1 MMPAPVVH
9 ACSTFV
15 AHLIVPAARSLC
27 LACFAALGVA
37 ALRVKSV
44 SARLAVWKVVL
55 YAALAMPLLGLILPP
70 LSFQFPAAVARLI
83 PQKAT
88 VANAFRPSGDT
99 STSGALATDAFPV
112 GLFLMHSQT
121 SLAASGS
128 DVRPV
133 SPARTSRS
141 HVPLAEHA
149 ISTKAVPVVRESNK
163 SQTSPAS
170 QVIAAKKRD
179 ASLPW
184 IVLLAAAYISITLF
198 FFGRLLLGN
207 IFSRRLVRG
216 ARPIVESETIE
227 LLTFRGCEDH
237 SAVPVSLAESELI
250 SVPITLG
257 ILRPIILLPVGWRE
271 WGPAALRAVLA
282 HERSHVIRRD
292 ALTQRLSLLHR
303 AIFWFSPLSWWLH
316 RCLADAA
323 EEASDEAAL
332 LSGADR
338 AQYAETLLDFFA
350 ALQRN
355 PRRVNWQGVSMAKA
369 GQAEKRVDR
378 ILAWEG
384 DSMRL
389 NRSLSIILLFLGI
402 AVVFFA
408 ATARP
413 SIAHAQDGV
422 TIPIPVA
429 IPVPAP
435 AKPGATDNPAPDP
448 PPAPLTAAPQ
458 QAPDVAQPAPEPA
471 APSAPAPMAVPMP
484 SLGPNS
490 FALPPAA
497 LQMKGFMSADQIRK
511 IYRDTYGAISR
522 AELSGNEVQ
531 DAVEIQLQQF
541 QRDGVFRAGWPGF
554 GAGFGG
560 RYVIVSGDS
569 PILMSGNSEDVE
581 HATSLR
587 NKIKGD
593 YIWFQHDEKNYV
605 IRDQATVQRAK
616 DLFKAEEELGQ
627 KQDALAKQQ
636 EALGGQQ
643 RELSKKMEAVHVQI
657 PDMSADVL
665 KLEAQIKQLN
675 AGGTQQQLVD
685 LQRQI
690 GELQQKIGESQ
701 YQAGDQQRQIG
712 EQMRDLGRQQGE
724 IGRQQG
730 ELGRQQAEAS
740 RQANEQMRQL
750 LNDAVTRGTAQPE

>member
-1 MMPAPVVH
+1 MISAPVVH
-9 ACSTFV
+9 ACYAFL
-15 AHLIVPAARSLC
+15 AHLFAPAARSLC
-27 LACFAALGVA
+27 LGCFAALAVG

-83 PQKAT
+83 PQRST
-88 VANAFRPSGDT
+88 VTNALRPSGDT
-99 STSGALATDAFPV
+99 PVTGAFAPEAFPIAPFRAD
-112 GLFLMHSQT
+112 LEIPLPK
-121 SLAASGS
+121 S
-128 DVRPV
+128 DADVHPM
-133 SPARTSRS
+133 STAGTSRWDIL
-141 HVPLAEHA
+141 PADGA
-149 ISTKAVPVVRESNK
+149 ISTKAAPIVRESK
-163 SQTSPAS
+163 ASPA
-170 QVIAAKKRD
+170 IAAKNRD

-184 IVLLAAAYISITLF
+184 IVFFAATYISVTFF
-198 FFGRLLLGN
+198 FFGRLLLGV
-207 IFSRRLVRG
+207 IFSRALVRG
-216 ARPIVESETIE
+216 ARPIAESEVIE
-227 LLTFRGCEDH
+227 LLTFRGCGDH
-237 SAVPVSLAESELI
+237 FAVPVRLAESELI

-257 ILRPIILLPVGWRE
+257 ILRPIILLPVEWRE
-271 WGPAALRAVLA
+271 WSPVALRAVLA

-303 AIFWFSPLSWWLH
+303 AVFWFSPLSWCLH
-316 RCLADAA
+316 TRLADAA

-384 DSMRL
+384 DGSMHL
-389 NRSLSIILLFLGI
+389 NKSLSISLLLLGI

-408 ATARP
+408 AAARP

-422 TIPIPVA
+422 NIPIPVP

-435 AKPGATDNPAPDP
+435 AKPVATDNLGSGAPLPPAVVAQQAPVAAEPAPEAVA
-448 PPAPLTAAPQ
+448 PPAPG
-458 QAPDVAQPAPEPA
+458 QPAVPVPEA
-471 APSAPAPMAVPMP
+471 
-484 SLGPNS
+484 GPNS

-497 LQMKGFMSADQIRK
+497 LHLKDSISEDQIRK
-511 IYRDTYGAISR
+511 IYRDAYGAVSH
-522 AELSGNEVQ
+522 AELSTNEVQ
-531 DAVEIQLQQF
+531 EAVELQLQQF
-541 QRDGVFRAGWPGF
+541 QRDGVFRSARPMNW
-554 GAGFGG
+554 GAFNGGFGG
-560 RYVIVSGDS
+560 RYVIVSGES
-569 PILMSGNSEDVE
+569 PILMSGDSEDVE

-593 YIWFQHDEKNYV
+593 YVWFQHDEKNYV

-627 KQDALAKQQ
+627 KQDALGKQQ
-636 EALGGQQ
+636 EALGDQQ

-657 PDMSADVL
+657 PDMSADMQ
-665 KLEAQIKQLN
+665 KLEAQIKQLST
-675 AGGTQQQLVD
+675 GGTQQQLGD

-690 GELQQKIGESQ
+690 AELQHRIGESQ
-701 YQAGDQQRQIG
+701 FQAGDQQREIG
-712 EQMRDLGRQQGE
+712 EQMRDIGRQQGE

-750 LNDAVTRGTAQPE
+750 LNDAVTRGTAQTE